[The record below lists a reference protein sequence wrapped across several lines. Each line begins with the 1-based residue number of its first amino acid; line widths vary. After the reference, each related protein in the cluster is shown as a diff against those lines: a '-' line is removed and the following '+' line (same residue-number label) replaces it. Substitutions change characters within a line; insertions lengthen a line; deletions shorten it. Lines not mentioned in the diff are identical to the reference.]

1 MRPETYDDKPKNR
14 SPLRVIV
21 NGWGC
26 FLAVIMLSLGV
37 LIGLLATIYAAP
49 TLFNIDA
56 TETVIAEREAFL
68 AATDIELDQREDTL
82 DNRATRASIA
92 QQSTRTALDNA
103 AFLIGQTATQAQRQQ
118 NATGTATVAQG
129 NQRRTQIALDFTAT
143 QAAFDQQATRITL
156 DHQNTQ
162 AAIDASNSDAGIDA
176 QSVAVT
182 PTAIVTRTQS
192 TTPTRTRIPT
202 GVLLPPS
209 DTPSPVTTSI
219 DRRFGRWQGTAAQL
233 RFYADADWQT
243 STDPTGI
250 RATRAGAWL
259 LLESDAIT
267 QMDVTIAPAVVID
280 SEYYVLF
287 GIDTT
292 GGYALQI
299 TAEGLSARTVTL
311 YRVTNTTD
319 LAYRLTT
326 AQLERLDQAEIDQLL
341 SSETHIAWAVDNGIL
356 SVLLNDSVILQ
367 TDVADRLYTGQIG
380 VQLPQGAVL
389 QRLTA
394 RQ

>member
-92 QQSTRTALDNA
+92 QQSTRAALDNA

-143 QAAFDQQATRITL
+143 QAAFDQQATRIDL
-156 DHQNTQ
+156 DRQNTQ
-162 AAIDASNSDAGIDA
+162 SAIGPNNSDAGIDA
-176 QSVAVT
+176 QSLAVT
-182 PTAIVTRTQS
+182 VSATASATRTS
-192 TTPTRTRIPT
+192 IPT

-209 DTPSPVTTSI
+209 DTPSPVTTTI
-219 DRRFGRWQGTAAQL
+219 DRRFDRWQGTATQL

-250 RATRAGAWL
+250 RATRDGAWL

-292 GGYALQI
+292 GGYAIQI
-299 TAEGLSARTVTL
+299 TAAGLSARTVTL

-326 AQLERLDQAEIDQLL
+326 ARLERLDQAEIDQLL
-341 SSETHIAWAVDNGIL
+341 SSETRIAWAVDNGVL
-356 SVLLNDSVILQ
+356 NVLLNDSVILQ
-367 TDVADRLYTGQIG
+367 TDVADRSYTGQIG

-394 RQ
+394 RP